1 MKKLYAERDQGMF
14 FQGQAGLAKLYTPS
28 EYGNVINVTND
39 FPWTL
44 APKEAREDTPYV
56 ILKEYEYNEGTL
68 KRAAYRYLR
77 GAGNALEYTIGGKD
91 DPLEPYQNLFPKD
104 YPTGFIYYMPYFS
117 DINFQVTT
125 AQWTSLDQV
134 EGIGKAA
141 KGLTGLI
148 AGSDAANTLGTGADM
163 LKQALGTGLATL
175 GGYPKVGATD
185 RPKMWDSHSER
196 SIDIKFSLFNTLAPD
211 DWILNRELCMLLVN
225 QNLYNKRDLITSLPP
240 VFYEVLVPGQH
251 YSYASCVTNI
261 TIGNKGN
268 MRKLSKEDKNMSCI
282 VPDAYDIVITLT
294 DMVMPSKNLFQQIE
308 NPKVFTKLQDPKVGE
323 SAPRSE

>member
-1 MKKLYAERDQGMF
+1 MKKIYAERDQSMTWS
-14 FQGQAGLAKLYTPS
+14 QGQAGLAKLYTPS
-28 EYGNVINVTND
+28 DYGSDINVTND

-44 APKEAREDTPYV
+44 APKEARKDTPYV
-56 ILKEYEYNEGTL
+56 ILKEYEFNEGTL
-68 KRAAYRYLR
+68 KRAAYRYAR
-77 GAGNALEYTIGGKD
+77 GAGNALEYSLFGQD

-104 YPTGFIYYMPYFS
+104 NPTGFKYYMPYFS

-125 AQWTSLDQV
+125 AQWTALDQV

-148 AGSDAANTLGTGADM
+148 AGSEAANALGTGAEM

-185 RPKMWDSHSER
+185 RPKMWESHSER

-268 MRKLSKEDKNMSCI
+268 MRKLPLLDKNMSCV
-282 VPDAYDIVITLT
+282 VPDAYDVTITLT

-308 NPKVFTKLQDPKVGE
+308 NPKVFTKLQSPGRGD
-323 SAPRSE
+323 